1 MSDELRKHED
11 TEVEGHLRKPHANDQ
26 LAEETEVEG
35 HLRKP
40 HANDQPAEESEDD
53 EVEAHL
59 RKHGNVRMD

>member
-11 TEVEGHLRKPHANDQ
+11 
-26 LAEETEVEG
+26 TEVEG